1 MTDNVPMY
9 DTDVKQP
16 PTVEDTI
23 HSNGAMENY
32 IDPKA
37 EARILR
43 KFDVRS
49 NLR

>member
-1 MTDNVPMY
+1 MTDSVPMH
-9 DTDVKQP
+9 DTDVKQL
-16 PTVEDTI
+16 PTVEDGVP
-23 HSNGAMENY
+23 SDGAMENY

-49 NLR
+49 SPR